1 MRRKEKEIKE
11 MGIIDEIIKQSKVC
25 RLAMVDQ
32 DRPYV
37 VPMSFGY
44 DGSHI
49 YFHSALEGRKI
60 EVLRKNPHVCF
71 EFDQVFKLIKDKD
84 ACEWGMSFKSV
95 IGEGRACLVEDL
107 TEKTHALGVIMAQ
120 YSKRAFQFS
129 RSSLEKTAVIKVVI
143 HKITGKQ
150 G

>member
-11 MGIIDEIIKQSKVC
+11 MAIIDTIIKEAQVC

-32 DRPYV
+32 DKPYV
-37 VPMSFGY
+37 VPLSFGY
-44 DGSHI
+44 DGAHI

-71 EFDQVFKLIKDKD
+71 EFDQVIKLKKHKE

-95 IGEGRACLVEDL
+95 IGEGQAILVEEI
-107 TEKTHALGVIMAQ
+107 TEKIHALGVIMAQ
-120 YSKRAFQFS
+120 YSQRRFEFS
-129 RSSLEKTAVIKVVI
+129 RESMEKTAVIKVVI
-143 HKITGKQ
+143 RQITGKQ